1 MARVLIVGGGCRG
14 LSLGADLAGAGHA
27 VRITTRSE
35 RTRPAIEAT
44 GAECW
49 VGTPDRIG
57 TLRFALD
64 GVAIACWLLGT
75 ARGDHEQVRA
85 LHGSRLQFMLS
96 QLIDTTVRGLVYEA
110 AGTVDPEVLADGA
123 RMVRRACALHSIPL
137 AVIEAPPDDGAE
149 WLAGARAGIDRLLG
163 VSMPSP

>member
-1 MARVLIVGGGCRG
+1 MARILIVGGGCRG
-14 LSLGADLAGAGHA
+14 LRLAADLIEAGHA

-64 GVAIACWLLGT
+64 SVTVACWLLAT
-75 ARGDHEQVRA
+75 ASGDREQVRA
-85 LHGSRLQFMLS
+85 LHGSRLEFMLS

-110 AGTVDPEVLADGA
+110 AGSVDAVVLAGGA
-123 RMVRRACALHSIPL
+123 RLVREACTLHSIPL
-137 AVIEAPPDDGAE
+137 SLIEAQPGDGPA
-149 WLAGARAGIDRLLG
+149 WLSSAHRGIERLLG
-163 VSMPSP
+163 ATMPSP

>member
-14 LSLGADLAGAGHA
+14 LRLAADLAGAGHA

-75 ARGDHEQVRA
+75 ARGDQEQVRA
-85 LHGSRLQFMLS
+85 LHGSRLEFMLS

-110 AGTVDPEVLADGA
+110 AGTVDPEVLAGGA
-123 RMVRRACALHSIPL
+123 RMVRKACALHSIPL
-137 AVIEAPPDDGAE
+137 SVIETPPGDDPAWLTGAQ
-149 WLAGARAGIDRLLG
+149 AGIDRLLG
-163 VSMPSP
+163 VSKPSP